1 MVLESLHEV
10 GVLFESDKEN
20 RSSTN
25 IGKEQRSRSNTM
37 PSSSAS
43 SQQEQPGDD
52 RLKAELSKR
61 QRGVYLISL
70 SLGLILACIVMC
82 VSIPVTVVVVKNIED
97 TRLLNV
103 KAGVTQIGI
112 TAFLTIKRQIELSMS
127 SLISMAQVV
136 YAWNY
141 NVTDSGFNEMGL
153 RLSALYPELVQFE
166 LEYGLRLAYVYPN
179 NPSIIGKMVGSEPEH
194 LNAINRAISDQS
206 ITIFGPIWIKRLSS
220 ASLIT
225 QYPISFPNG
234 SFWGLSSTLI
244 AFDTLFKRIGL
255 FDVLA
260 GYEYQ
265 LYDNAQQRIF
275 LESRLGTNQTVNG
288 ITNNLTMISDPVIVN
303 QTVLNSE
310 YQLFLKP
317 LKGWQ
322 HDDIFWVELTFSI
335 VLNIILF
342 LVVILG
348 VFQIVQ
354 DYFRKREY
362 QVIQNKLE
370 IKVLERTKDL
380 AHSHN
385 QLSLLLDKISLEE
398 QRTRK
403 ILNTIDDAVVTI
415 TCEGL
420 VIHYNHSFLNMFS
433 LKEIDIRKAERTTT
447 TINTLLPKLNTKEIF
462 EKHSEDDSITNF
474 ETIGVSKAQIEFNIR
489 ISVNFCKMLKSEIVK
504 GSSVV
509 TTSNEQERVAVLLIH
524 SNTDRSA
531 LLKNLKEKEKQYNLL
546 MEKMEFKEMFDHHE
560 RRSEFKDFCAKEHND
575 ESILFLEDV
584 QLYKSLVNNL
594 QQRSELQHEI
604 YNKYLAHS
612 APKQLNISS
621 EELET
626 YGFKIKNGI
635 GQIDLFDSLEKVVI
649 NNIIF
654 DSFKRWTMQQ
664 SKEIASSTTD
674 SFTASDQKVSAFAR
688 THDM

>member
-1 MVLESLHEV
+1 MVLESLHG
-10 GVLFESDKEN
+10 GVLFDEEN
-20 RSSTN
+20 SGN
-25 IGKEQRSRSNTM
+25 LGKDRSRSNTVLTNA
-37 PSSSAS
+37 PEHHATVS
-43 SQQEQPGDD
+43 DD
-52 RLKAELSKR
+52 KLKAELSRR

-70 SLGLILACIVMC
+70 SLGLILACIIMC
-82 VSIPVTVVVVKNIED
+82 ISIPVTVVVVKSIED

-103 KAGVTQIGI
+103 RAGVTQIGI

-127 SLISMAQVV
+127 SLISIAQVV

-141 NVTDSGFNEMGL
+141 NVTDSGFNEMGS
-153 RLSALYPELVQFE
+153 RLSELYPELAQFE
-166 LEYGLRLAYVYPN
+166 LEYGLRLSYVYPY
-179 NPSIIGKMVGSEPEH
+179 NPSIIGKIVGSEPEH
-194 LNAINRAISDQS
+194 YNAIQRAIADES
-206 ITIFGPIWIKRLSS
+206 ITIFGPVWIKRLAS

-225 QYPISFPNG
+225 QFPIFFPNG
-234 SFWGLSSTLI
+234 TFWGLSSSLI
-244 AFDTLFKRIGL
+244 SFDTLFKRIGL
-255 FDVLA
+255 YNILS

-275 LESRLGTNQTVNG
+275 LESRFGTNQTVNG
-288 ITNNLTMISDPVIVN
+288 ITNNLTMITDPVIVN

-322 HDDIFWVELTFSI
+322 LDDIFWVELTFAI

-370 IKVLERTKDL
+370 IKVSERTRDL

-415 TCEGL
+415 TSEGL
-420 VIHYNHSFLNMFS
+420 VIHYNNSFLNMFS

-447 TINTLLPKLNTKEIF
+447 TINTLLPKMNTKEIF
-462 EKHSEDDSITNF
+462 EKHNEDDSITNF
-474 ETIGVSKAQIEFNIR
+474 ETIGVSKAGIEFNIR
-489 ISVNFCKMLKSEIVK
+489 ISVNFCKMLKSEVVK
-504 GSSVV
+504 GSSIV
-509 TTSNEQERVAVLLIH
+509 TSNEQERVAVLLIH
-524 SNTDRSA
+524 SNADRSV

-546 MEKMEFKEMFDHHE
+546 IEKMEFKEMFDNHE
-560 RRSEFKDFCAKEHND
+560 RRNQFKEFCAKEHND

-604 YNKYLAHS
+604 YNKYLSTS

-626 YGFKIKNGI
+626 YGFKVKSGI
-635 GQIDLFDSLEKVVI
+635 GQIDLFDGLEKVII

-664 SKEIASSTTD
+664 PKDNASSTTE
-674 SFTASDQKVSAFAR
+674 SLTSDQKISLAR
-688 THDM
+688 INGM